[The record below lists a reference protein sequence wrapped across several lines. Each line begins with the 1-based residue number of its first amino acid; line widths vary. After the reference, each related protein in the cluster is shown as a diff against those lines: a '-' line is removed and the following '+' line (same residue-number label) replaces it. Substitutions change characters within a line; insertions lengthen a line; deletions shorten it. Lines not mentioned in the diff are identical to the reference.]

1 MNRYLGGFFDDF
13 YKTFKMGGSVYI
25 LVCVVLSSE
34 SEYCSAVQCKLLFIL
49 CNGVCKSKMCIKQG
63 VLEHSESYVCNILC
77 IIQCAYFA
85 VVRVHQAVC
94 AMCAGQTETGCNHH
108 HHHHDVIIII
118 IITMIIMIV
127 SIITIRWGDIITIT
141 IA

>member
-1 MNRYLGGFFDDF
+1 
-13 YKTFKMGGSVYI
+13 
-25 LVCVVLSSE
+25 
-34 SEYCSAVQCKLLFIL
+34 
-49 CNGVCKSKMCIKQG
+49 MCIKQG
-63 VLEHSESYVCNILC
+63 VLEHSENYVCNILC

-85 VVRVHQAVC
+85 VFRVHQAVC

-108 HHHHDVIIII
+108 HHHHDVLIII